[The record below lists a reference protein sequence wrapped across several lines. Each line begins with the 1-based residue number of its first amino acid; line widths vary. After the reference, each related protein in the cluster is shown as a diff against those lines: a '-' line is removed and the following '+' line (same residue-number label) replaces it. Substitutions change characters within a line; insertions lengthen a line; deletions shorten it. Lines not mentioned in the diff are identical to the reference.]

1 MINPIILATEPYS
14 NTNNIIPKINQNLS
28 AHYCSNGTSKPR
40 AAILI
45 HKNLE
50 NHIRELKQFTTP
62 DQVAIHIKH
71 KDREIIFASIYMD
84 ITHDIPPTQSIPLIN
99 YANNNKLPLIIG
111 SDTNAQHT
119 LWGNR
124 ECNKRGEDL
133 IDLFNSLGLSWANKG
148 STPTFINSRG
158 HESIIDIT
166 ITNSFGSDL
175 IKKWKVDL
183 SFSNSDHRYIT
194 FNIDSKQHN
203 DPRQVR
209 LTKNTDWDIFDEYLT
224 INPTSDINTNNITT
238 TKDLDTAAIPNLTN
252 IFLRRSIM
260 HAP

>member
-1 MINPIILATEPYS
+1 MRLA
-14 NTNNIIPKINQNLS
+14 
-28 AHYCSNGTSKPR
+28 HDTS
-40 AAILI
+40 
-45 HKNLE
+45 
-50 NHIRELKQFTTP
+50 TP

-99 YANNNKLPLIIG
+99 YSNNNKLPLIIG

-158 HESIIDIT
+158 HESIIDLT

-203 DPRQVR
+203 NPR
-209 LTKNTDWDIFDEYLT
+209 
-224 INPTSDINTNNITT
+224 
-238 TKDLDTAAIPNLTN
+238 
-252 IFLRRSIM
+252 
-260 HAP
+260 

>member
-1 MINPIILATEPYS
+1 MAH
-14 NTNNIIPKINQNLS
+14 QNLELQS
-28 AHYCSNGTSKPR
+28 SF
-40 AAILI
+40 LI
-45 HKNLE
+45 HKKLE
-50 NHIRELKQFTTP
+50 NHSRELKQFTTP

-71 KDREIIFASIYMD
+71 KYREIIFASTYMD

-158 HESIIDIT
+158 HESIIDLT
-166 ITNSFGSDL
+166 ITNSLGSDL
-175 IKKWKVDL
+175 IKNWKVDL

-194 FNIDSKQHN
+194 FNIDSKHHIN
-203 DPRQVR
+203 PRQVR

-224 INPTSDINTNNITT
+224 TNPTSDINTNNITT
-238 TKDLDTAAIPNLTN
+238 TIDLPSLTN
-252 IFLRRSIM
+252 IFLRLSIM
-260 HAP
+260 RAP

>member
-1 MINPIILATEPYS
+1 MPSAQAQITDEIDTPSTGPVTTARVNSTGNKNL
-14 NTNNIIPKINQNLS
+14 PKTKT
-28 AHYCSNGTSKPR
+28 YVMYKPKYPSNGTSKPR

-50 NHIRELKQFTTP
+50 NHSRELKQFTTP
-62 DQVAIHIKH
+62 DQVAIDIKH

-84 ITHDIPPTQSIPLIN
+84 ITHDIPPTQCIPLIN

-148 STPTFINSRG
+148 STHTFINSRG
-158 HESIIDIT
+158 HESIIDLT

-175 IKKWKVDL
+175 IKKWKAFL
-183 SFSNSDHRYIT
+183 TLIT
-194 FNIDSKQHN
+194 A
-203 DPRQVR
+203 
-209 LTKNTDWDIFDEYLT
+209 T
-224 INPTSDINTNNITT
+224 
-238 TKDLDTAAIPNLTN
+238 
-252 IFLRRSIM
+252 
-260 HAP
+260 